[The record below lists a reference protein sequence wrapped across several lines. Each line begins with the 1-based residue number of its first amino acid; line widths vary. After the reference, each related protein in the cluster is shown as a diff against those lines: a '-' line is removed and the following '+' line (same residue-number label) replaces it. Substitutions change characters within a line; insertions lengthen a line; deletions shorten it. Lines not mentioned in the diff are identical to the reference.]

1 MNKDTMM
8 MVAVLACVLAV
19 LYLYREVHKLKKV
32 PVKQSAPYHAPVHDT
47 YKSVPVPV
55 YVPAPPAPVYVPA
68 PVQVPAAQVLPE
80 EK

>member
-1 MNKDTMM
+1 MM

-32 PVKQSAPYHAPVHDT
+32 PVKQSVPHHAPVHDT
-47 YKSVPVPV
+47 YKSMPVPVPV

-68 PVQVPAAQVLPE
+68 PVQVTAAQVLPE